1 MPEVIT
7 SKVLMRRGNLGTMP
21 VLSAGEFALAQDEQR
36 LFLGQ
41 LPLSGSVIL
50 SESTDTIAV
59 VTFSVKYKGAVKK
72 LDLDQVRTYYV
83 KINDSVDVDSLSI
96 DARNEKMYIPHGL
109 GRVPTLDDTFV
120 LYYNKEIVSYNANLG
135 ANEVSATRFTKEL
148 PHGTAESTGIQFVTE
163 AQNFITFEYLMYSTN
178 GVRKGRL
185 DMYVDAGQPPKITDT
200 YTADSEVDDIE
211 FSLSEDGNIF
221 ELMFDTSV
229 TNQLQFNYIPTS
241 FKQMVTL
248 NVTVSG
254 Y

>member
-7 SKVLMRRGNLGTMP
+7 SKVLIRRGNLGTMP
-21 VLSAGEFALAQDEQR
+21 VLSPGEFGLAEDEQR

-41 LPLSGSVIL
+41 QPIIGSVSL
-50 SESTDTIAV
+50 SESTDTVAV
-59 VTFSVKYKGAVKK
+59 VTFSTKYKGAIKK

-83 KINDSVDVDSLSI
+83 KVNNTTDVGPLSI
-96 DARNEKMYIPHGL
+96 EAHNEKMYIPHGL
-109 GRVPTLDDTFV
+109 GRVPTLNDEFV

-135 ANEVSATRFTKEL
+135 ANEVNATRFTKEL
-148 PHGTAESTGIQFVTE
+148 PYGTAETTGIQFITE
-163 AQNFITFEYLMYSTN
+163 AQNFITFEYLLFGVG

-185 DMYVDAGQPPKITDT
+185 DMYVEEGVAPKITDT
-200 YTADSEVDDIE
+200 YTADSALDDIE
-211 FSLSEDGNIF
+211 FSLTENGGMF

-229 TNQLQFNYIPTS
+229 TDQLQFNYIPTS
-241 FKQMVTL
+241 FRRMITI